1 MVRFVLLNIRLTPFA
16 PSPPGGEGVG
26 GEGVSENRKHG
37 NICVISMIDYPDFS
51 GL

>member
-1 MVRFVLLNIRLTPFA
+1 MTLFVQADYRLTPFA

-26 GEGVSENRKHG
+26 GEGVSENRKYG
-37 NICVISMIDYPDFS
+37 NICVIPMIDYPDLS